1 MSEKENF
8 ENTVSHLHLR
18 VKDGLKVWAYK
29 LCLCKSGPEYS
40 KQNTFMY
47 FKKVNTFINSFF
59 LCNESEGLKVNY
71 SGSDRRTWNLDKKI
85 KITETKQ

>member
-1 MSEKENF
+1 
-8 ENTVSHLHLR
+8 
-18 VKDGLKVWAYK
+18 
-29 LCLCKSGPEYS
+29 
-40 KQNTFMY
+40 MY